1 MHPVLRPSFAALA
14 SLTVLCCGS
23 PPAPAPPAAS
33 SAAPVVASA
42 NTPTEAP
49 IATLKT
55 GTLQPKIIEAPIA
68 GQLLEHCVQGQQE
81 ILRIDLGTHWR
92 KPLEEAGTQPA
103 SAFWGSSYIPPI
115 EVSAVSVPGSP
126 AALGFVELNDVGDP
140 TLAQM
145 RSSVGLPPPRD
156 TLWIRRASAPANA
169 GLSAKVYVAA
179 FDARPG
185 FQFTVQV
192 PAGPA
197 PRPCASLEQFT
208 RALRRFFEAQPRSA
222 FHEFAI
228 DRLARLFPVD
238 REQGAGSFNESA
250 APELDSLMGLASGYE
265 SIEAAL
271 QRHHNLRTAVE
282 PKALSVPISKLTG
295 PRLLRH
301 PWAQMSSALR
311 ASAPVEPL
319 AKSTPADFYWLRA
332 RNIEAFYTLLD
343 EIDAWLTPAYH
354 LSQQRAELRL
364 LRQRYETQLALRR
377 SELGP
382 AHQLVQEVALVG
394 SDPFLVMG
402 SDLTLILRINS
413 PALLKSVALD
423 LSLVELEKE
432 HGKTTATQFTHEGIT
447 VNLRQSEDLA
457 IQRYSAEVNGLTLIS
472 NSKAGISRVI
482 SAILGKIPTLAD
494 EPDFRYMLARDA
506 QVKDDLLLYMG
517 DRFIERTVAPGSRV
531 LDARR
536 LFAQGELAR
545 PGYAALLQGWLYGRE
560 ATLGDLAKNKLLA
573 STELKHFDGQ
583 PIQFEVGKAAR
594 STWGTVRAMTPLI
607 DLPAPTKVSPQE
619 RDAYQRF
626 VSQYE
631 GLWSEAIDPIAL
643 RIRFEQRGSTPVL
656 SGKLRILPIVR
667 NSDYRELQEL
677 VGDARLAPGVRAD
690 GARIVFGIAKDS
702 HLKRELGGLS
712 QGMLGKDISIS
723 WIGDYAMLGV
733 LDRPSLA
740 NALALTREV
749 PSVPSQ
755 EPGTSERD
763 ELAALAQLPLYAAI
777 EVTSASAT
785 SIALALLRKQVED
798 SSIQWQPEIAYRGTQ
813 IHQVRLSDLEGA
825 SLFYAIGRKT
835 LFVSLSKTVLQRLLD
850 DELAGKA
857 PKAVAAGSPG
867 AEGQFVFDLGGAQGG
882 GLLTSLSWLLE
893 NELRNTAN
901 RARPRAEALLRG
913 DPKTVSDAKYFEA
926 LALRYFGWIPVTPDG
941 LLYALS
947 EQGVSDPARGS
958 AYAPN
963 WPNLPVR
970 GSDAARVLQGFAGLR
985 TQLAFDREPSVDP
998 QDPQTS
1004 LAVSVEIERRKPDVV
1019 FSRQ

>member
-1 MHPVLRPSFAALA
+1 LR
-14 SLTVLCCGS
+14 
-23 PPAPAPPAAS
+23 
-33 SAAPVVASA
+33 
-42 NTPTEAP
+42 
-49 IATLKT
+49 T
-55 GTLQPKIIEAPIA
+55 GTLQPRIVEAPVT

-81 ILRIDLGTHWR
+81 ILRVDLGSQWR
-92 KPLEEAGTQPA
+92 RPIEEAGTPSA

-115 EVSAVSVPGSP
+115 EVSAVSVIGNPT
-126 AALGFVELNDVGDP
+126 ALGFVLLNDNGDP

-145 RSSVGLPPPRD
+145 RRSVGPPPPRD
-156 TLWIRRASAPANA
+156 TLWIRRASAPANT
-169 GLSAKVYVAA
+169 GLSAKLYVAA

-185 FQFTVQV
+185 FQITVQV

-197 PRPCASLEQFT
+197 PHPCASLEQFS
-208 RALRRFFEAQPRSA
+208 RALRRHFEAQPRSA

-238 REQGAGSFNESA
+238 RQPGTSVFNDAS
-250 APELDSLMGLASGYE
+250 APELDSLMSLASGYE
-265 SIEAAL
+265 SVEAAL

-282 PKALSVPISKLTG
+282 PKALTVPLSKLTA
-295 PRLLRH
+295 PRMVRH

-311 ASAPVEPL
+311 ASIPTEPL
-319 AKSTPADFYWLRA
+319 AKATPADFYWLRA
-332 RNIEAFYTLLD
+332 RNIESFYALLD

-354 LSQQRAELRL
+354 LTQQRAERRL

-423 LSLVELEKE
+423 LSLAELEKE
-432 HGKTTATQFTHEGIT
+432 HGKTVATQFSHEGINVT
-447 VNLRQSEDLA
+447 LRQSEDLA
-457 IQRYSAEVNGLTLIS
+457 IQRYSAEVNGLTLVS
-472 NSKAGISRVI
+472 NSKGGIFKVI

-517 DRFIERTVAPGSRV
+517 DRFIERTVSPGSRV

-560 ATLGDLAKNKLLA
+560 ATPGDLTKNKLLA
-573 STELKHFDGQ
+573 ANELQHFDGQ
-583 PIQFEVGKAAR
+583 PIRFEVSKAAR
-594 STWGTVRAMTPLI
+594 SAWGTVRAMTPLI

-643 RIRFEQRGSTPVL
+643 RIRFEQRGSTPVI
-656 SGKLRILPIVR
+656 SGKLRILPIMR

-677 VGDARLAPGVRAD
+677 VGDARLAPGVRSD
-690 GARIVFGIAKDS
+690 GARVVFGIAKDS
-702 HLKRELGGLS
+702 HIKRELGGLS

-740 NALALTREV
+740 NALALTRKV
-749 PSVPSQ
+749 PSVPSS
-755 EPGTSERD
+755 EPRASDRD

-785 SIALALLRKQVED
+785 SIALAMLRKQIQD
-798 SSIQWQPEIAYRGTQ
+798 SSIQWQPEIAYRGTK
-813 IHQVRLSDLEGA
+813 IHQVRLADLQGA

-835 LFVSLSKTVLQRLLD
+835 LFVSLSKAVMQRLLD
-850 DELAGKA
+850 DEIDGKA
-857 PKAVAAGSPG
+857 PNAVPAGSPG

-893 NELRNTAN
+893 NELRDTAT

-913 DPKTVSDAKYFEA
+913 DSKAVADPQYFEA

-941 LLYALS
+941 SLYRLL

-958 AYAPN
+958 AYAPS
-963 WPNLPVR
+963 WPSLPVK

-985 TQLAFDREPSVDP
+985 TQLAFDREPSADP
-998 QDPQTS
+998 QNPQTS
-1004 LAVSVEIERRKPDVV
+1004 LAVSVEIERRQPEVV